1 MGKRQ
6 FSVLRHASSPVAPCS
21 TRIAYGAG
29 HAMRQRPVLR
39 SGKSAGMTERFNSDR
54 YVLTLHSFMLKITVF
69 RSRQMCDTVYII
81 LIIMYLN
88 ISFALL
94 CVALNPAIV

>member
-1 MGKRQ
+1 
-6 FSVLRHASSPVAPCS
+6 
-21 TRIAYGAG
+21 
-29 HAMRQRPVLR
+29 MRQLSVPR
-39 SGKSAGMTERFNSDR
+39 SGKSAGMTERFNSAR
-54 YVLTLHSFMLKITVF
+54 HELTLLGFILKTTVF
-69 RSRQMCDTVYII
+69 QSRQMCDTVYII